1 MTFTA
6 FDTDLRFTYV
16 AGGLERPGTK
26 LADFLGRHVT
36 EYTQHRPT
44 LHALQRA
51 LGGAESTT
59 RDVFNGQSYL
69 TLHGPI
75 RDDRRKIVGVI
86 SVSTN
91 VTTDAT
97 AETARRQAEEL
108 RLYVAQHDP
117 LTGLPGR
124 AALIE
129 LLTTLAWSGPGPG
142 ALLIIDLDD
151 FQLINEG
158 LGHEV
163 GDAVLLEVGARMAR
177 AFPDSMVAR
186 KGGDEFAVVFT
197 ADIGR
202 DEALAA
208 AARAQATLATPVS
221 VIGHDLQLTAGV
233 GVALKPTHSSSS
245 TLLVDADT
253 ALSSAKADGIAQS
266 RLYDYEMRRAAEER
280 LSIQSGLRTALR
292 TGGLRLAYQPIVRLA
307 DRLVVGAEAL
317 LRWDHAVRGAI
328 PPDVFI
334 PIAEQ
339 CGLIHPIGGWV
350 MDRACDD
357 FSALHRDGGLYIAV
371 NVSVRQL
378 TGRSFAGWIDQVL
391 DAKNLSP
398 AGLTIEVTEGA
409 LMEDDG
415 SIGRAFAQ
423 LRSRGVRIAIDDF
436 GTGYSSLARLQRLPV
451 DIVKL
456 DRAFVTA
463 LDSRP
468 EARVMAA
475 AILHLSTAIGAEII
489 AEGVE
494 TEAEA
499 AILLDLG
506 YTTAQGFLFAR
517 PMPLAQF
524 RVHSGSPVLGRR

>member
-1 MTFTA
+1 
-6 FDTDLRFTYV
+6 
-16 AGGLERPGTK
+16 
-26 LADFLGRHVT
+26 
-36 EYTQHRPT
+36 
-44 LHALQRA
+44 
-51 LGGAESTT
+51 
-59 RDVFNGQSYL
+59 
-69 TLHGPI
+69 
-75 RDDRRKIVGVI
+75 
-86 SVSTN
+86 
-91 VTTDAT
+91 
-97 AETARRQAEEL
+97 
-108 RLYVAQHDP
+108 
-117 LTGLPGR
+117 
-124 AALIE
+124 
-129 LLTTLAWSGPGPG
+129 
-142 ALLIIDLDD
+142 
-151 FQLINEG
+151 
-158 LGHEV
+158 
-163 GDAVLLEVGARMAR
+163 
-177 AFPDSMVAR
+177 
-186 KGGDEFAVVFT
+186 
-197 ADIGR
+197 
-202 DEALAA
+202 
-208 AARAQATLATPVS
+208 

-253 ALSSAKADGIAQS
+253 ALSSAKAHGIAQS

-292 TGGLRLAYQPIVRLA
+292 TGGLRLAYQPIVHLA